1 MNIFKEI
8 LKKYW
13 GYNSFKPLQE
23 EIIKSVYEGNDTL
36 GLMPTG
42 GGKSITFQVPALAKP
57 GICIVVTPL
66 IALMKDQVE
75 KLTERGIKSAYL
87 FSGMTYDEIITTLNN
102 CLYGDYKFL
111 YISPERIETEIFR
124 IRFQSANVNLI
135 TVDEAHCI
143 SQWGYDFRPSYLK
156 IVQLREM
163 FPEAPILALT
173 ATATPVVID
182 DIQEKLKF
190 KKKNVL
196 KTSFERKNLIYI
208 VKKTDNKVNELLSI
222 INKFKGSGIVYVRSR
237 QRAQDLTY
245 FLKKYKIS
253 VDYYHA
259 GLKTEV
265 RSERQDAWT
274 KGAIRIMVATNA
286 FGMGID
292 KPDVR
297 FVVHFD
303 LPDSIE
309 AYFQEAGRAGRDGK
323 KAYAIMLVNEDDKKS
338 LETRL
343 KQNFPPLE
351 TVKNIYQAAC
361 NYCKVPLG
369 GGKGMAFDFDITD
382 FAYQYKFNIYT
393 AYSSL
398 KLLQLEGY
406 IELTD
411 ELHNPSRIKFII
423 TRDELYK
430 FQVKNAQFDNFIKLL
445 LRSYTGLFTEYTAI
459 DEFLLARRAG
469 VPVDIIFQYLN
480 KLSSL
485 KIINYIPQKNSPLL
499 IFHEERLDN
508 KSIYISP
515 ENYLKRKQR
524 YKDRLTSIINYA
536 FSENKCRQV
545 MLLHYFGETKVN
557 DCQNCDV
564 CQKNKQQYIDKNE
577 FLMLIEEIK
586 STLKLQPQT
595 IKDLI
600 EKIPFEKEKIIRV
613 IRWMLD
619 NSQIYY
625 DKEQKLNLKN
635 NDN

>member
-237 QRAQDLTY
+237 QKAQDLTY

-586 STLKLQPQT
+586 STLRLQPQT

>member
-75 KLTERGIKSAYL
+75 KLTQRGIKSAYL

-102 CLYGDYKFL
+102 CIYGDYKFL

-124 IRFQSANVNLI
+124 MRFNNANVNLI

-163 FPEAPILALT
+163 FPNAPILALT
-173 ATATPVVID
+173 ATATPVVVD

-196 KTSFERKNLIYI
+196 KTSFERKNLVYI
-208 VKKTDNKVNELLSI
+208 VKKTDNKANELLNI
-222 INKFKGSGIVYVRSR
+222 INRIKGSGIVYVRSR
-237 QRAQDLTY
+237 QKAQDLTY
-245 FLKKYKIS
+245 FLKKYNLS

-259 GLKTEV
+259 GLKTDV
-265 RSERQDAWT
+265 RSERQEAWT
-274 KGAIRIMVATNA
+274 NGRTRIMVATNA

-323 KAYAIMLVNEDDKKS
+323 KAYAIMLVNENDKKI
-338 LETRL
+338 LETRIQ
-343 KQNFPPLE
+343 QNFPPVE
-351 TVKNIYQAAC
+351 IIKNIYQAAC

-369 GGKGMAFDFDITD
+369 GGKGMAFDFDLTD

-393 AYSSL
+393 TYSSL
-398 KLLQLEGY
+398 KLLQNEGY
-406 IELTD
+406 IELTE
-411 ELHNPSRIKFII
+411 ELHNPSRIKFVIS
-423 TRDELYK
+423 RDELYK
-430 FQVKNAQFDNFIKLL
+430 FQVKNIHFDNFIKLL
-445 LRSYTGLFTEYTAI
+445 KILYRFIYRVYSY
-459 DEFLLARRAG
+459 R
-469 VPVDIIFQYLN
+469 
-480 KLSSL
+480 
-485 KIINYIPQKNSPLL
+485 
-499 IFHEERLDN
+499 
-508 KSIYISP
+508 
-515 ENYLKRKQR
+515 
-524 YKDRLTSIINYA
+524 
-536 FSENKCRQV
+536 
-545 MLLHYFGETKVN
+545 
-557 DCQNCDV
+557 
-564 CQKNKQQYIDKNE
+564 
-577 FLMLIEEIK
+577 
-586 STLKLQPQT
+586 
-595 IKDLI
+595 
-600 EKIPFEKEKIIRV
+600 
-613 IRWMLD
+613 
-619 NSQIYY
+619 
-625 DKEQKLNLKN
+625 
-635 NDN
+635 

>member
-1 MNIFKEI
+1 MEIFKDI

-13 GYNSFKPLQE
+13 GYNTFKPLQE

-124 IRFQSANVNLI
+124 MRFQSANVNLI

-237 QRAQDLTY
+237 QKAQDLTY

-274 KGAIRIMVATNA
+274 KGATRIMVATNA

-323 KAYAIMLVNEDDKKS
+323 KAYAIMLVNEDDKKN
-338 LETRL
+338 LENRL

-423 TRDELYK
+423 SRDELYK

-625 DKEQKLNLKN
+625 DREQKLNLKN

>member
-1 MNIFKEI
+1 MDIFKEI
-8 LKKYW
+8 LRKYW
-13 GYNSFKPLQE
+13 GYTSFKPLQE

-42 GGKSITFQVPALAKP
+42 GGKSITFQLPALAKP

-75 KLTERGIKSAYL
+75 KLLEKGIKSAYL
-87 FSGMTYDEIITTLNN
+87 FSGMTYDEIIATLNN
-102 CLYGDYKFL
+102 CLYGNYKFL

-124 IRFQSANVNLI
+124 MRFQNANVNII

-190 KKKNVL
+190 RKKNVL
-196 KTSFERKNLIYI
+196 KTSFERKNIIYM
-208 VKKTDNKVNELLSI
+208 VKKTDNKAIELMNIVNKI
-222 INKFKGSGIVYVRSR
+222 KGSGIIYVRSR
-237 QRAQDLTY
+237 QKSQDLAY
-245 FLKKYKIS
+245 YLKKYKLS

-259 GLKTEV
+259 GLKTDV
-265 RSERQDAWT
+265 RSERQESWT
-274 KGAIRIMVATNA
+274 KGNTQIIVATNA

-303 LPDSIE
+303 IPDSIE
-309 AYFQEAGRAGRDGK
+309 AYFQESGRAGRDGK
-323 KAYAIMLVNEDDKKS
+323 KAYAIMLVNENDKNII
-338 LETRL
+338 ETRL

-351 TVKNIYQAAC
+351 IVKNIYQAAC

-369 GGKGMAFDFDITD
+369 GGKGMAFDFNLTD

-398 KLLQLEGY
+398 KILQLEGY

-411 ELHNPSRIKFII
+411 ELHNPSRVKFNIS
-423 TRDELYK
+423 RDELYK
-430 FQVKNAQFDNFIKLL
+430 FQVKNIHFDNFIKLL
-445 LRSYTGLFTEYTAI
+445 LRSYTGLFTEYTPI
-459 DEFLLARRAG
+459 DEFVLARRAN
-469 VPVDIIFQYLN
+469 VPVDVIFQYLN

-485 KIINYIPQKNSPLL
+485 KVIKYIPQKNSPLL

-524 YKDRLTSIINYA
+524 FKERMSAILNYA
-536 FSENKCRQV
+536 FSNNKCRQV
-545 MLLHYFGETKVN
+545 ILLEYFGETRVN
-557 DCQNCDV
+557 ICNNCDV
-564 CQKNKQQYIDKNE
+564 CTNNKTNYIDKNE
-577 FLMLIEEIK
+577 FMLLIDEIK
-586 STLKLQPQT
+586 NTIKLQPLT
-595 IKDLI
+595 IQQLI
-600 EKIPFEKEKIIRV
+600 EKIPFEKEKIMKAV
-613 IRWMLD
+613 RWLLD
-619 NSQIYY
+619 NNQLFY
-625 DKEQKLNLKN
+625 DDDQKLNCRV
-635 NDN
+635 